1 MVIVVT
7 LVKIGKLSLAEL
19 GVQLITRV
27 TRNMKLQTLDPF
39 DSAVLRKRGIIES
52 LFNLMK
58 SQFDLEHTRH
68 RSKIGLKMGLL
79 LW

>member
-27 TRNMKLQTLDPF
+27 KRNMKPQALDPF

-52 LFNLMK
+52 PFNLMK